1 MNNQIAIKVSGKPTF
16 WGAYQEHKYQIAMA
30 YGWNPDTATGYES
43 TYRNIICP
51 NLKNHDK
58 IPINQYKMEDFL
70 WACAEIK
77 KKGYMKETGV
87 ISQYDEVTLE
97 RFLYL
102 MRVVVETAAKNYQCT
117 NVFEEDIPETASNA
131 KRSKMGKIIP
141 RSMPPEIERQALD
154 KLLKNPMQ
162 SGENMGLLSMIAWGG
177 RNGEACGANYG
188 DIKLWRNIPGLWV
201 IWVYKTTEPGQNSLQ
216 SAGKTRNADRVVLL
230 PERYV
235 QFIMV
240 RKRQI
245 QEILGPDVNV
255 DELPIACRG
264 DNYAERCSSSDLT
277 IAAKDFF
284 KSIGI
289 IPEQLQL
296 AYDEI
301 LQTLED
307 EKDPFRRME
316 NFDLLEKEPTAYF
329 LRRVYGT
336 MLACVGLAE
345 QDIAF
350 QIGHDLG
357 GPRELRNEFLNTE
370 KLLEIKK
377 LLDQRAILN
386 APRGIEPQELQINTT
401 SMINGGGTHRIRIPD
416 GATCVQI
423 DATVCETLD
432 ELTVCISP
440 TKDAHI
446 NMMCV
451 DNALIPEK
459 YRKSLD
465 ISTDYHNLYK

>member
-1 MNNQIAIKVSGKPTF
+1 MNNQFAIKVSGKPTF

-201 IWVYKTTEPGQNSLQ
+201 IWV
-216 SAGKTRNADRVVLL
+216 
-230 PERYV
+230 
-235 QFIMV
+235 
-240 RKRQI
+240 
-245 QEILGPDVNV
+245 
-255 DELPIACRG
+255 
-264 DNYAERCSSSDLT
+264 
-277 IAAKDFF
+277 
-284 KSIGI
+284 
-289 IPEQLQL
+289 
-296 AYDEI
+296 
-301 LQTLED
+301 
-307 EKDPFRRME
+307 
-316 NFDLLEKEPTAYF
+316 
-329 LRRVYGT
+329 
-336 MLACVGLAE
+336 
-345 QDIAF
+345 
-350 QIGHDLG
+350 
-357 GPRELRNEFLNTE
+357 
-370 KLLEIKK
+370 
-377 LLDQRAILN
+377 
-386 APRGIEPQELQINTT
+386 
-401 SMINGGGTHRIRIPD
+401 
-416 GATCVQI
+416 
-423 DATVCETLD
+423 
-432 ELTVCISP
+432 
-440 TKDAHI
+440 
-446 NMMCV
+446 
-451 DNALIPEK
+451 
-459 YRKSLD
+459 
-465 ISTDYHNLYK
+465 